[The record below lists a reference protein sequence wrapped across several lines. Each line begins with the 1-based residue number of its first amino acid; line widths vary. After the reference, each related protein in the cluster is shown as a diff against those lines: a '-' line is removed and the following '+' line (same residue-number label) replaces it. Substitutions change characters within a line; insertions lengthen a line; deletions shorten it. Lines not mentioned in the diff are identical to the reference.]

1 VIFFLLKSKENLTGE
16 WWRERLET

>member
-1 VIFFLLKSKENLTGE
+1 VNVFLLKSKENLTGE